1 LSHACCAGVSD
12 SIAGIAGVV
21 IVVALT
27 VALTIVITT
36 RATQA
41 VAGFAR
47 EQVITTLTSDE
58 TLQRLN
64 RLPLIR
70 YTGES
75 AAEAIARKAL
85 QQAREQGLP
94 VPAPSGTDDE
104 DAGRDRTRGQIFQM
118 VATFE
123 GSCRV
128 LLRIDDCDPTTLPD
142 PRGVDTDDVNGESDI
157 TTRDQQ

>member
-1 LSHACCAGVSD
+1 VLRGVSD

-27 VALTIVITT
+27 IVITT

-41 VAGFAR
+41 VADFAR

-85 QQAREQGLP
+85 QQAREQVLP

-104 DAGRDRTRGQIFQM
+104 DAGRDRTRGQIFLM